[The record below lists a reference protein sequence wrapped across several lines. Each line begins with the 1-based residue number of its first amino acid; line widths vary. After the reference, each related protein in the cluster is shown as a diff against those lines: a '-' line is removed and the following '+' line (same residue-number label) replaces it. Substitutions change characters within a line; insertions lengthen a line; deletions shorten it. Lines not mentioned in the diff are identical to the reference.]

1 MSAFSRLT
9 AGDANVVLI
18 DEIRM
23 NPNQNCKKFIKKNH
37 GIRCKRFE
45 TLHSL

>member
-18 DEIRM
+18 DESESIQIRIVKIHL
-23 NPNQNCKKFIKKNH
+23 KKTH

-45 TLHSL
+45 TFRSL